1 MHFFLA
7 AVLLSVAQAQDK
19 SAEGAILRA
28 VKEGLADSK
37 KPFTL
42 VIKFKVKE
50 GQGAKFEA
58 AMAKT
63 IKETRKEKGNQAYEL
78 SRSAKG
84 LNYVIYERWE
94 NLAALAAHLKTPHF
108 KTAFEAVDPLLEKEI
123 ELDLMVPVSAGD

>member
-1 MHFFLA
+1 MHLFLA
-7 AVLLSVAQAQDK
+7 AVLSCVCQAQEK
-19 SAEGAILRA
+19 GPEAAILRA
-28 VKEGLADSK
+28 VKEGLSDPN

-42 VIKFKVKE
+42 VVKFKVKE

-58 AMAKT
+58 AMAKNV
-63 IKETRKEKGNQAYEL
+63 KETRKEKGNLAYEL

-84 LNYVIYERWE
+84 SGYMIYERWD
-94 NLAALAAHLKTPHF
+94 NLASLAAHLKTAHF

>member
-1 MHFFLA
+1 MHFLLA
-7 AVLLSVAQAQDK
+7 AVLLSVPHTQEK
-19 SAEGAILRA
+19 SQEHPLLRA
-28 VKEGLADSK
+28 ARESLSDST
-37 KPFTL
+37 KPFT
-42 VIKFKVKE
+42 VVVKFKVKD
-50 GQGAKFEA
+50 GQGPKFEA
-58 AMAKT
+58 AVANAV
-63 IKETRKEKGNQAYEL
+63 KETRKEKGNQAYEL